1 MDEEGD
7 GAHLSSK
14 GSKRGREESPA
25 ASAKSSK
32 RRDDTE
38 ASSISR
44 TRIPHIEHTT
54 TTVTPK
60 TRVTELA
67 RNGLTAVL
75 IKRLLGAQHLPPF
88 SHNTKKVNDQML
100 QLRSMVP
107 TASNILLTDVKIFYA
122 VLPKDQRE
130 RPYKKMYR
138 YVFFRFE
145 DAIFSLKLTE
155 QKVKNRLFATEALPF
170 IFIDNNGQICTL
182 GNLLQ
187 SNSSVESARYQLATD
202 DSYEKSKNC
211 RIDDKNNMLR
221 RYIMSNTKHGKAE
234 EYDNLVRELQY
245 ANDSNELQMV
255 VPNPESLIMLLL
267 KIGIDIDKDAIKQI
281 FEENESLRFPIM
293 TLPQINAAIDKGIH
307 LSQMLQREVSGRR
320 GGSRRYSTKR
330 RSLRKSR
337 TVKKRK

>member
-130 RPYKKMYR
+130 RPYKKCIGM
-138 YVFFRFE
+138 
-145 DAIFSLKLTE
+145 FSL
-155 QKVKNRLFATEALPF
+155 
-170 IFIDNNGQICTL
+170 
-182 GNLLQ
+182 
-187 SNSSVESARYQLATD
+187 NSR
-202 DSYEKSKNC
+202 
-211 RIDDKNNMLR
+211 ML
-221 RYIMSNTKHGKAE
+221 Y
-234 EYDNLVRELQY
+234 LV
-245 ANDSNELQMV
+245 
-255 VPNPESLIMLLL
+255 
-267 KIGIDIDKDAIKQI
+267 
-281 FEENESLRFPIM
+281 
-293 TLPQINAAIDKGIH
+293 
-307 LSQMLQREVSGRR
+307 
-320 GGSRRYSTKR
+320 
-330 RSLRKSR
+330 
-337 TVKKRK
+337 